1 MEQSWFSDD
10 ADPDLATGLG
20 RAQFLTRMW
29 EVVRETHSVRSSTVF
44 GLVGPWGSGKTS
56 MLRWLEKQAA
66 TDDRQPAWAFV
77 TFNPWDF
84 QDAASLQLGFFAEL
98 SNAFRGRK
106 KSEDLRRNV
115 AAFGRAVAPLAS
127 LGAFIGADLSKA
139 IEGAASLIEGD
150 QSVATAREK
159 VEKALSDAKTPV
171 LVVIDDLDRVSAEE
185 LLLTLKLV
193 RQLGRLPHVHYLL
206 SYDETTILDVLT
218 RTTLVG
224 EQTPARARD
233 YMEKVVQVRFDIPR
247 LRPSDALRLT
257 NEALRDVSNATGFE
271 LTEADASRYSTAY
284 FGFLARRL
292 DTPRA
297 LKRYFAQVRLLSPAM
312 RGEVDY
318 VDFLVLTWL
327 RTAEPG
333 VYSILQ
339 KRRGELVGN
348 FSTSIY
354 GQNREQEMR
363 EQSEHWQRLLL
374 EAGTR
379 EVDLEGVAEAIAFL
393 FPRFGSIW
401 RASIGSVER
410 VAELRVAN
418 ESYFDRYFSFGLTD
432 EDIAD
437 ATVRGAVAAWA
448 GGEPLRSAAVL
459 RVELA
464 VEANPDL
471 VVEKLARDIEKHK
484 PTSPGVYGWL
494 ASLYSGLPDSNDV
507 VTPRRQLE
515 NLVAVRLREM
525 TAAEVTAVMRAI
537 IDYDASHLLI
547 AALNR
552 AVRKYSAEQTKPLTL
567 SAAQLRLV
575 REVMRGLLEGA
586 EPTAMPAGLRTT
598 VWSWSRIDPDGFAEW
613 VARLRESLE
622 DIDVLSFF
630 VGSSSSVGTKGARTW
645 LRGLET
651 SEAAKHFDLDE
662 LRVRYQSE
670 IEAAP
675 ELEADDFD
683 GPPDTPENRRQ
694 LALLALR
701 PSSAEHGSYEHGS

>member
-10 ADPDLATGLG
+10 ADPNLATGLG
-20 RAQFLTRMW
+20 RAEFLKRIW

-56 MLRWLEKQAA
+56 MLRWLEKEAA
-66 TDDRQPAWAFV
+66 SDDRQPAWTFV

-98 SNAFRGRK
+98 TNAFRGPK
-106 KSEDLRRNV
+106 TSEDLRRNV

-127 LGAFIGADLSKA
+127 LGAIFGADLSRA
-139 IEGAASLIEGD
+139 LEGAASLIEGD
-150 QSVATAREK
+150 QSVAAARTK

-257 NEALRDVSNATGFE
+257 NNALRDVSDATGFE
-271 LTEADASRYSTAY
+271 LTEADASRYATAY

-312 RGEVDY
+312 QGEVDY

-339 KRRGELVGN
+339 KRREELVGN
-348 FSTSIY
+348 SSTSAY
-354 GQNREQEMR
+354 ARNRELEVR
-363 EQSEHWQRLLL
+363 EASERWHQHLL

-393 FPRFGSIW
+393 FPRFGPIW
-401 RASIGSVER
+401 QASIGSVDR

-437 ATVRGAVAAWA
+437 ATVRKAVAAWA
-448 GGEPLRSAAVL
+448 GGDPRRNASVL
-459 RVELA
+459 LVEFA
-464 VEANPDL
+464 IEANPDL
-471 VVEKLARDIEKHK
+471 VVGKLSRDIEKHK
-484 PTSPGVYGWL
+484 PTSPALYGWL
-494 ASLYSGLPDSNDV
+494 AALHSGLPDSNDI
-507 VTPRRQLE
+507 VTPGRQLE
-515 NLVAVRLREM
+515 NLISVRLREM
-525 TAAEVTAVMRAI
+525 TASEVTAAMRAM
-537 IDYDASHLLI
+537 IDLDGSHLLI
-547 AALNR
+547 AALDR
-552 AVRKYSAEQTKPLTL
+552 AVREYPAEQTKPLTL
-567 SAAQLRLV
+567 TAAQLLPV
-575 REVMRGLLEGA
+575 REVMRASLEGA
-586 EPTAMPAGLRTT
+586 DPTAMPAELRTR

-613 VARLRESLE
+613 IKTLRESLD

-630 VGSSSSVGTKGARTW
+630 VGSSSSVGTRGARTW
-645 LRGLET
+645 LRGFET
-651 SEAAKHFDLDE
+651 SEATKHFNLDE
-662 LRVRYQSE
+662 VRSRYQPE
-670 IEAAP
+670 VEAAP
-675 ELEADDFD
+675 ELEVDDFD

-701 PSSAEHGSYEHGS
+701 PSSTEPDS